1 MQIKVIE
8 MSPLIPQTVLLGTIQ
23 NMSLNSL
30 VYFINPSFFFQIK
43 RLHKNYSFVPVLCV
57 NQLPV
62 MKDALYKQ

>member
-30 VYFINPSFFFQIK
+30 VYFNNPSF
-43 RLHKNYSFVPVLCV
+43 VLS
-57 NQLPV
+57 NE
-62 MKDALYKQ
+62 MIS